1 LEISFCTAEFRSV
14 SNGNSKDKSGQFLK
28 HALVIYNILS
38 IVKFFKEG
46 KMGTAIEYQKLMTE
60 IVYINIPGPAEPTP
74 GMSGGELLHGFLAEL
89 YKAPDAETRNFVNSL
104 CLKWNVHYRET
115 RG

>member
-1 LEISFCTAEFRSV
+1 MELLVFGD
-14 SNGNSKDKSGQFLK
+14 GNAKDKHGQFLTYASGNPYHDSNQK
-28 HALVIYNILS
+28 NI
-38 IVKFFKEG
+38 KEVPV
-46 KMGTAIEYQKLMTE
+46 GTAIEYQKLMTE

-89 YKAPDAETRNFVNSL
+89 YKAPSSETKSFVNSL
-104 CLKWNVHYRET
+104 CLKWNVHYRES